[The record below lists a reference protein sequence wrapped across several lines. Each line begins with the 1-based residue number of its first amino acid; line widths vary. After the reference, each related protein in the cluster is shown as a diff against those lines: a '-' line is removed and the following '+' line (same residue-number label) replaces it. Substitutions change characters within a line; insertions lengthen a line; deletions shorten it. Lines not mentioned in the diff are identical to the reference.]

1 MRTRLLSLKTLLVI
15 CLMAIVGG
23 VETWADTYKYTS
35 AKEDYSSYSSG
46 FFSFVSGNV
55 TWTGKTN
62 YAKPSNEDTS
72 SSKRGTQFGT
82 KNSTNCSLSLSTSDI
97 VGTIQSIVVNTATA
111 SSCTVNLSVSVGGK
125 EVGKK
130 TLTGKSADYTF
141 TPTITT
147 SGEIVL
153 SWSTAKGSVYLKSI
167 TITYTPSSGSSVAAP
182 TFSEDSKS
190 FSDKFRLALSRGSD
204 ANMIMYTTDGS
215 TPSYKN
221 KVGVVYS
228 DPISITHSTTVK
240 AIAISSKDEES
251 DVVTKEYKLELPA
264 PIISEATNKV
274 FAAPFTVSLSTEATA
289 AEAIL
294 YTLDGTV
301 PSRENKATEI
311 YTKPIQI
318 SATTTLKAVSYAT
331 NGTTYE
337 YSPIATAT
345 YTEQGDAPV
354 VIWSEDW
361 STFDADDKPAQG
373 ENATYVY
380 GGSNTKIYTTDIS
393 AGSESPELLIAKS
406 GGSLAI
412 TINDLKGAN
421 EGLMFSFKTNNKTI
435 DGDFAVSAD
444 NAVILSSEVEGSK
457 PYVQKLIMALKEG
470 ATSLT
475 ITLKN
480 DYSRINVRVDDLEL
494 STYSGVG
501 SFKITEAG
509 YGTYYSSKAYTM
521 PEGVKGYTITGNEG
535 TSLVMNEAY
544 AAGDVV
550 PAKTALVVEGAANKY
565 YTLVVASTEL
575 TPADNKLHGSDKAE
589 TTYVDGTDVKYYKL
603 SYNNEGNNLG
613 FYWGSENGAAFTNGA
628 HKAYLAL
635 DSETLLSQSR
645 GFSLA
650 DLANG
655 VTTGI
660 NTTVK
665 SATQSNFIYDLNG
678 RRINSLNGAAKGVYI
693 MNGQKVLVK

>member
-23 VETWADTYKYTS
+23 VETWAQTTEKVVFADQGYGNAKLVTSYKG
-35 AKEDYSSYSSG
+35 KD
-46 FFSFVSGNV
+46 FSIAF
-55 TWTGKTN
+55 
-62 YAKPSNEDTS
+62 
-72 SSKRGTQFGT
+72 
-82 KNSTNCSLSLSTSDI
+82 
-97 VGTIQSIVVNTATA
+97 
-111 SSCTVNLSVSVGGK
+111 
-125 EVGKK
+125 
-130 TLTGKSADYTF
+130 
-141 TPTITT
+141 
-147 SGEIVL
+147 
-153 SWSTAKGSVYLKSI
+153 AKGSNSTYAPKYYTSDNTVRIYNSNTMTFNSSTGNIAKIVFTYKGSDKPTKDDSYTLSTGSYVQSKNTWTSADSKGVASVTFTNAEKTFKIKSI
-167 TITYTPSSGSSVAAP
+167 EVTFASTSSVAAP
-182 TFSEDSKS
+182 TFSYDSKS
-190 FSDKFRLALSRGSD
+190 FSDNFDLKLSAGSD
-204 ANMIMYTTDGS
+204 AAMIMYTTNGS

-221 KVGVVYS
+221 NVGELYEA
-228 DPISITHSTTVK
+228 PIRITHSTTVK

-274 FAAPFTVSLSTEATA
+274 FTAPFTVSLSTEATA

-294 YTLDGTV
+294 YTLNGTV
-301 PSRENKATEI
+301 PSWENNATKK
-311 YTKPIQI
+311 YTEPIQI

-345 YTEQGDAPV
+345 YTEQGDAPI

-509 YGTYYSSKAYTM
+509 YGTYYSSKAYIM
-521 PEGVKGYTITGNEG
+521 PKGVKGYIITGNEG
-535 TSLVMNEAY
+535 TSLVMKEAY
-544 AAGDVV
+544 AAGAVV

-565 YTLVVASTEL
+565 YTLVAESTEL
-575 TPADNKLHGSDKAE
+575 TPDDNKLHGSDEAE
-589 TTYVDGTDVKYYKL
+589 TTYVDGTNVKYYKL

-650 DLANG
+650 DLAHG

>member
-23 VETWADTYKYTS
+23 VETWAQTTENVVFADQRYGNADVVTSYKGKDFSIAFVGAKYYDSGSAVRIYGGNKMTISSSTKIISKVVFTYSGSDKPSTDTGYKLSSGSYS
-35 AKEDYSSYSSG
+35 AKS
-46 FFSFVSGNV
+46 N
-55 TWTGKTN
+55 TWTAD
-62 YAKPSNEDTS
+62 AK
-72 SSKRGTQFGT
+72 KQTQ
-82 KNSTNCSLSLSTSDI
+82 
-97 VGTIQSIVVNTATA
+97 
-111 SSCTVNLSVSVGGK
+111 SV
-125 EVGKK
+125 
-130 TLTGKSADYTF
+130 TF
-141 TPTITT
+141 TNPNTKGHYKIKTIEVTFA
-147 SGEIVL
+147 
-153 SWSTAKGSVYLKSI
+153 ST
-167 TITYTPSSGSSVAAP
+167 SSVAAP
-182 TFSEDSKS
+182 TFSDDSKS
-190 FSDKFRLALSRGSD
+190 FSDKFDLKLSAGSD
-204 ANMIMYTTDGS
+204 AAMIMYTTDGK

-221 KVGVVYS
+221 NVGELY
-228 DPISITHSTTVK
+228 DEEAPISITHSTTVK
-240 AIAISSKDEES
+240 AIAVSSKGEES

-264 PIISEATNKV
+264 PTISEATKT
-274 FAAPFTVSLSTEATA
+274 FTAPFTVSLSTKATA

-294 YTLDGTV
+294 YTLDGTD
-301 PSRENKATEI
+301 PSWKNNATK
-311 YTKPIQI
+311 YTEPIQI

-331 NGTTYE
+331 NGTSYE

-345 YTEQGDAPV
+345 YTEQGDAPI
-354 VIWSEDW
+354 VIWSENW
-361 STFDADDKPAQG
+361 STFKKEDKPTQG
-373 ENATYVY
+373 ENATYVCKDGASVTQIY
-380 GGSNTKIYTTDIS
+380 DDALAGG
-393 AGSESPELLIAKS
+393 ESPELLINKK

-412 TINDLKGAN
+412 TIKNLKGAN
-421 EGLMFSFKTNNKTI
+421 EGLMFTFKANSSNKTSFI
-435 DGDFAVSAD
+435 VSAD
-444 NAVILSSEVEGSK
+444 NATKIDSTT
-457 PYVQKLIMALKEG
+457 VQGASDKKFIRTYIFALDEA

-475 ITLKN
+475 ITLN
-480 DYSRINVRVDDLEL
+480 NSSSDNVRVDDLEL
-494 STYSGVG
+494 STYVG
-501 SFKITEAG
+501 NFKITEAG
-509 YGTYYSSKAYTM
+509 YATYYSSKAYIM
-521 PEGVKGYTITGNEG
+521 PKGVKGYTITGNEG

-565 YTLVVASTEL
+565 YTLVAESTEL
-575 TPADNKLHGSDKAE
+575 TPDNNKLHGSDEAE

-650 DLANG
+650 DLAHG

>member
-23 VETWADTYKYTS
+23 VETWAQTTEKVVFADQGYSNEASVTSYKGEDFSIAFVGAKYYDNGSAVRIYGGNKMTISSSTKIISKVVFTYSGSDKPSTDTGYNLS
-35 AKEDYSSYSSG
+35 SGSYSAS
-46 FFSFVSGNV
+46 SD
-55 TWTGKTN
+55 TWTADAKKQTQSVTFTKPKTKGH
-62 YAKPSNEDTS
+62 YKI
-72 SSKRGTQFGT
+72 K
-82 KNSTNCSLSLSTSDI
+82 
-97 VGTIQSIVVNTATA
+97 TIEVTFA
-111 SSCTVNLSVSVGGK
+111 SSV
-125 EVGKK
+125 
-130 TLTGKSADYTF
+130 A
-141 TPTITT
+141 TPTITPASRKFDT
-147 SGEIVL
+147 PFV
-153 SWSTAKGSVYLKSI
+153 A
-167 TITYTPSSGSSVAAP
+167 TIAC
-182 TFSEDSKS
+182 
-190 FSDKFRLALSRGSD
+190 
-204 ANMIMYTTDGS
+204 TTTG
-215 TPSYKN
+215 
-221 KVGVVYS
+221 
-228 DPISITHSTTVK
+228 
-240 AIAISSKDEES
+240 
-251 DVVTKEYKLELPA
+251 
-264 PIISEATNKV
+264 AT
-274 FAAPFTVSLSTEATA
+274 
-289 AEAIL
+289 IY
-294 YTLDGTV
+294 YTLDGTD
-301 PSRENKATEI
+301 PTSSTTRQT
-311 YTKPIQI
+311 YTSKGVSIP
-318 SATTTLKAVSYAT
+318 AVTTTLKACASLNGKNSSVASAT
-331 NGTTYE
+331 Y
-337 YSPIATAT
+337 T
-345 YTEQGDAPV
+345 YTEQGDAPI

-361 STFDADDKPAQG
+361 SGLSKDAKPTQG
-373 ENATYVY
+373 ENATYVCSGSSGRGTRIFTEKLA
-380 GGSNTKIYTTDIS
+380 GG
-393 AGSESPELLIAKS
+393 ESPEILVASKGFLT
-406 GGSLAI
+406 I
-412 TINDLKGAN
+412 TINDLKGAS
-421 EGLMFSFKTNNKTI
+421 EGLILTFKANQTK
-435 DGDFAVSAD
+435 GQFAASVD
-444 NAVILSSEVEGSK
+444 NAVIVSADAEGSNK
-457 PYVQKLIMALKEG
+457 LYVHKYIMALNEG

-480 DYSRINVRVDDLEL
+480 DLTSNARVDDLEL

-544 AAGDVV
+544 AAGAVV

-565 YTLVVASTEL
+565 YTLVAESTEL
-575 TPADNKLHGSDKAE
+575 TPAKNKLHGSDEAE

-650 DLANG
+650 DLAHG

-665 SATQSNFIYDLNG
+665 SATQSTFIYDLNG